1 MAQDW
6 LLSRADIN
14 KLVKLKYYQAHNELI
29 STANVS
35 VIDSDANGLD
45 LSFSGSYPVK
55 VSSLRDFEVLLR
67 DMIRILSHAEI
78 FSFAA
83 LNCLQ
88 SGNMNSRVFMEPLNP
103 CLWHSWTPCPWPLYR
118 LSAYNR

>member
-14 KLVKLKYYQAHNELI
+14 KLVKLRYYQANNELI

-35 VIDSDANGLD
+35 VIDPDVNRLD
-45 LSFSGSYPVK
+45 LSLSQVLILLK
-55 VSSLRDFEVLLR
+55 CHHFEVQSR

-78 FSFAA
+78 FH
-83 LNCLQ
+83 
-88 SGNMNSRVFMEPLNP
+88 
-103 CLWHSWTPCPWPLYR
+103 LWH
-118 LSAYNR
+118 